1 MRKDYKY
8 LIFDAD
14 HTLIDFDADERRAF
28 YAAFA
33 AAGVPVCEREVEAC
47 WRFSAENWR
56 KLGLHEVHLPHVQEQ
71 FHRLYRVHV
80 NEIVAYLDAEYGFN
94 GNTQAAKQAFMRELC
109 SASQAVEGAVG
120 TVERLSHKYRICVA
134 TNGLAEMQYGRLAPF
149 EPFLFRVFVSEEM
162 NAIKPSGEYFN
173 YLLKALGAK
182 AQECLM
188 IGDSLSSDMAGAS
201 AAGMDRVWFNRS
213 RSALPRGVR
222 VTAEIHKI
230 AELVPLLEG

>member
-1 MRKDYKY
+1 MRA
-8 LIFDAD
+8 IFE
-14 HTLIDFDADERRAF
+14 H
-28 YAAFA
+28 
-33 AAGVPVCEREVEAC
+33 AGA
-47 WRFSAENWR
+47 
-56 KLGLHEVHLPHVQEQ
+56 VH
-71 FHRLYRVHV
+71 
-80 NEIVAYLDAEYGFN
+80 GF
-94 GNTQAAKQAFMRELC
+94 L
-109 SASQAVEGAVG
+109 SQARQTEETFNREFCAPAHFIEGARE
-120 TVERLSHKYRICVA
+120 TVEKLSKKYRICVA

-188 IGDSLSSDMAGAS
+188 IGDSVSSDMAGAS

-213 RSALPRGVR
+213 RSALPRGVS

>member
-94 GNTQAAKQAFMRELC
+94 GNTQAAKQAFMRELLRPTDWRKC
-109 SASQAVEGAVG
+109 STAGWRRS
-120 TVERLSHKYRICVA
+120 S
-134 TNGLAEMQYGRLAPF
+134 
-149 EPFLFRVFVSEEM
+149 
-162 NAIKPSGEYFN
+162 PSFSVCSFP
-173 YLLKALGAK
+173 K
-182 AQECLM
+182 
-188 IGDSLSSDMAGAS
+188 
-201 AAGMDRVWFNRS
+201 R
-213 RSALPRGVR
+213 
-222 VTAEIHKI
+222 
-230 AELVPLLEG
+230 

>member
-14 HTLIDFDADERRAF
+14 HTLIDFDADVERAF
-28 YAAFA
+28 HKALAAIGRDEPAVLRTCVDFDN
-33 AAGVPVCEREVEAC
+33 GNWDRIGLSDVHSPEVQA
-47 WRFSAENWR
+47 RF
-56 KLGLHEVHLPHVQEQ
+56 HE
-71 FHRLYRVHV
+71 LYRAHVRAIFEHAGAVH
-80 NEIVAYLDAEYGFN
+80 GF
-94 GNTQAAKQAFMRELC
+94 L
-109 SASQAVEGAVG
+109 SQARQTEETFNREFCAPAHFIEGARE
-120 TVERLSHKYRICVA
+120 TVEKLSKKYRICVA
-134 TNGLAEMQYGRLAPF
+134 TNGLTDMQYGRL
-149 EPFLFRVFVSEEM
+149 EPFAPYLYRVFVSEELG
-162 NAIKPSGEYFN
+162 AIKPSGEYFD

-213 RSALPRGVR
+213 RSALPRGVS